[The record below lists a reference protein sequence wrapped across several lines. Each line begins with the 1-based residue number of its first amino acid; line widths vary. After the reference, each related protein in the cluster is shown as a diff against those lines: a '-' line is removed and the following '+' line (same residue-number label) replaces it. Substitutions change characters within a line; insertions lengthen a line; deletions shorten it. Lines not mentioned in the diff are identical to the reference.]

1 MSLTLRRVVAAAGV
15 TALMAG
21 AALVAAPAAQAD
33 DAYYGTW
40 TLTAITVDGQKQKC
54 EGSDDDMN
62 VCPGGETLT
71 LKSTYRYKASAFTA
85 QILFLGATGDKKG
98 SFVTPVFSS
107 TGDQVLVL
115 EGDVIGIAPL
125 GSAWQMVLRDKRSGS
140 PTKMNL
146 TMQTGFGE
154 WTLTFRRDAN

>member
-1 MSLTLRRVVAAAGV
+1 MSLTLRRVVAAAGA

-40 TLTAITVDGQKQKC
+40 TLTTITVDGQKQKC

-71 LKSTYRYKASAFTA
+71 LKSTYRYKASAFIA
-85 QILFLGATGDKKG
+85 QMLFLGATGDRKG

-125 GSAWQMVLRDKRSGS
+125 GSAWQMVLKDKRSGS